1 MSGAGKGEGKTVLVT
16 GATSGIGR
24 AAALALADAGWWVMA
39 TGRDDDRGQD
49 IGRHLAHRGAGAF
62 LAGDLTEATVPQAL
76 VDATVAERG
85 RLDALVNNA
94 GVHFLA
100 STDATEPERYASLM
114 AVNVHAAFDLCRA
127 AIPVMRDAGGGVI
140 VNVSSEAGLVAVP
153 GQVAYNMSKAAL
165 IMLTKSL
172 AVDHAADGVRAVS
185 VCPGTTRTPLV
196 EQAIAGATDP
206 AAHEQTLASTR
217 PANRLG
223 RVEEIAAAIVFCCSD
238 DVAFMTGSEVVIDG
252 GYTAV

>member
-1 MSGAGKGEGKTVLVT
+1 MSRVGEGKIALVT

-24 AAALALADAGWWVMA
+24 AAALALADAGWWVVA
-39 TGRDDDRGQD
+39 SGRDAGRGHD
-49 IGRHLAHRGAGAF
+49 IGQLLRQREAGVFAPCDLAEPGAAQ
-62 LAGDLTEATVPQAL
+62 EL
-76 VDATVAERG
+76 VDAAAAQRG
-85 RLDALVNNA
+85 RLDALINNA

-100 STDATEPERYASLM
+100 TADATEPEQYAELM
-114 AVNVHAAFDLCRA
+114 DVNVRAAFDLCRA
-127 AIPVMRDAGGGVI
+127 AIPVMRDAGSGVI

-165 IMLTKSL
+165 VMLTKSL
-172 AVDHAADGVRAVS
+172 AADHAADGIRAVS

-196 EQAIAGATDP
+196 EQAIAATPDP
-206 AAHEQTLASTR
+206 AAHERRLSSTR
-217 PANRLG
+217 PARRLG

-238 DVAFMTGSEVVIDG
+238 EVAFMTGSEVVVDG

>member
-1 MSGAGKGEGKTVLVT
+1 MSRASEGKTALVT

-24 AAALALADAGWWVMA
+24 AAALALAYAGWWVVA
-39 TGRDDDRGQD
+39 SGRDADRGHD
-49 IGRHLAHRGAGAF
+49 IGQDLAQREAGTF
-62 LAGDLTEATVPQAL
+62 TPCDLTEPGAAQAL
-76 VDATVAERG
+76 VDTVVARRD

-100 STDATEPERYASLM
+100 TTDATDSQRYDHLM
-114 AVNVHAAFDLCRA
+114 DVNVRAAFDLCRA
-127 AIPVMRDAGGGVI
+127 GIPVMRDAGGGVI

-172 AVDHAADGVRAVS
+172 AADHAAEGIRAVS

-196 EQAIAGATDP
+196 EQAITAADDP
-206 AAHEQTLASTR
+206 AAHEQWLSSVR
-217 PANRLG
+217 PAHRLG

-238 DVAFMTGSEVVIDG
+238 EVAFMTGSEVVVDG

>member
-1 MSGAGKGEGKTVLVT
+1 MSRVGEGKTALVT

-24 AAALALADAGWWVMA
+24 AAALALADAGWWVVA
-39 TGRDDDRGQD
+39 SGRDAARGHDVGQ
-49 IGRHLAHRGAGAF
+49 RLARREAGMFAPC
-62 LAGDLTEATVPQAL
+62 DLTGPAAAQAL
-76 VDATVAERG
+76 VDVAVEQRG

-100 STDATEPERYASLM
+100 TADTTEPEQYAHLM
-114 AVNVHAAFDLCRA
+114 DVNVGAAFALCRA

-165 IMLTKSL
+165 IMLSKSL
-172 AVDHAADGVRAVS
+172 AADHAADGIRAVS

-196 EQAIAGATDP
+196 EQAIAATPDP
-206 AAHEQTLASTR
+206 AAHEQRLSSTR
-217 PANRLG
+217 PAHRLG

-238 DVAFMTGSEVVIDG
+238 EVGFMTGSEVVVDG

>member
-1 MSGAGKGEGKTVLVT
+1 MNRASEASVALIT

-24 AAALALADAGWWVMA
+24 AAALALADAGWWVVA
-39 TGRDDDRGQD
+39 SGRDPERGRDVGQRLADR
-49 IGRHLAHRGAGAF
+49 AAGVFIAR
-62 LAGDLTEATVPQAL
+62 DLGEPEAAAAL
-76 VDATVAERG
+76 VGEAVAARG

-94 GVHFLA
+94 GIHFLA
-100 STDATEPERYASLM
+100 TADETVRDRYSRLM
-114 AVNVHAAFDLCRA
+114 DINVHAAFDLARA
-127 AIPVMRDAGGGVI
+127 AIPMMRQGGGGVI
-140 VNVSSEAGLVAVP
+140 VNVASEAGLVAVP

-172 AVDHAADGVRAVS
+172 AVDNAADGIRAVS

-196 EQAIAGATDP
+196 EQAIAGAADP
-206 AAHEQTLASTR
+206 SAHERYLSSRR

-238 DVAFMTGSEVVIDG
+238 DVAFMTGSEIVIDG